1 MTTIFLRSD
10 TEQPLRDALLASG
23 LAFEHEGELLPQG
36 DVVIL
41 GTIYRQTGMDGDEP
55 AYQSAITPFLDSEGG
70 VMIPN
75 WDVIERPNAP
85 HRIFAGDE
93 Q

>member
-55 AYQSAITPFLDSEGG
+55 VYEALDGWHVNMLGDVPQELQPF
-70 VMIPN
+70 VIPEPGN
-75 WDVIERPNAP
+75 PYCVFWE
-85 HRIFAGDE
+85 
-93 Q
+93 